1 METRQGETQA
11 SDGQAPSTTVI
22 TIGLT
27 PPIIGGGLA
36 LGYLAVKRIQN
47 GAQTGSA
54 DTTKPAVQ
62 ERAGQAAASVAGG
75 AGEMLGSITE
85 AATGSVQTVTETA
98 GRVMSGAGQAASA
111 GSATVAN
118 TARTAV
124 TTGLGA
130 VRDVPRLAQQNPA
143 VALGFGIGV
152 GALVAL
158 LIPATR
164 TEEKLIRP
172 ASEKVA
178 EQVKTSAQET
188 VEKVQL
194 VADEAAT
201 TIKESATEVGLVP
214 SGTGV

>member
-1 METRQGETQA
+1 METRQRETQA
-11 SDGQAPSTTVI
+11 TDGQAPSTTVI

-47 GAQTGSA
+47 GAEAGRA

-85 AATGSVQTVTETA
+85 AAAGSVQTVTETA
-98 GRVMSGAGQAASA
+98 GRVVSGAGQAASA

-118 TARTAV
+118 TARMAV

-130 VRDVPRLAQQNPA
+130 VREVPRLAKQNPA

-152 GALVAL
+152 GALAAL
-158 LIPATR
+158 VIPATR
-164 TEEKLIRP
+164 TEEELIRP

-178 EQVKTSAQET
+178 QQVKTSAQET

-214 SGTGV
+214 SGTGG